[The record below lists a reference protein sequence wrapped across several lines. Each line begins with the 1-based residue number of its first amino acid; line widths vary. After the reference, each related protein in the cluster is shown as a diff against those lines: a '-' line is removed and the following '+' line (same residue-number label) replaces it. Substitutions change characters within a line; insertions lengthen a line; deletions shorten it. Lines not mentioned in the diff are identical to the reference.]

1 MRGVDFV
8 NKIII
13 GFYLFTIIALF
24 VYCYHNRNTDKL
36 RSDVAVETVVDASGN
51 NRDEL
56 NNAESG
62 ALESEDEKET
72 IAIALLFAIIIS
84 FSIFYF
90 LLVSFYGD
98 LDT

>member
-8 NKIII
+8 NKIIN
-13 GFYLFTIIALF
+13 GFYLFAIVALF
-24 VYCYHNRNTDKL
+24 VYCYNNRNTDKL
-36 RSDVAVETVVDASGN
+36 RDDVAVVTVVNGFEN
-51 NRDEL
+51 CRDEL
-56 NNAESG
+56 ENAESDSP
-62 ALESEDEKET
+62 ESEDEKET

>member
-13 GFYLFTIIALF
+13 GFYLFTIVALF
-24 VYCYHNRNTDKL
+24 MYCYNNRNTDKL

-51 NRDEL
+51 NRYEL

-62 ALESEDEKET
+62 LLESEDEKET
-72 IAIALLFAIIIS
+72 IVIAFLYATIIS
-84 FSIFYF
+84 FSILYF
-90 LLVSFYGD
+90 SLVSFYGD